1 MTTVLI
7 VEDNEDNLLIFSTIL
22 TVRGGLEVKSTEDV
36 EEVLRIASQGE
47 ADLILMDIA
56 LPQSTYQGERVDGVK
71 ITQIL
76 KSNPATANIPVMLVS
91 AHAIESYRQKF
102 LQESGADDYVI
113 KPIEDQMEFVHR
125 VKNLAL
131 KSS

>member
-36 EEVLRIASQGE
+36 EEVLRIARQGE